1 MAELRVGT
9 GTDSLEDQRF
19 TGIVAPERVCGLV
32 EGFAPDGAD
41 WTRLMVAVS

>member
-19 TGIVAPERVCGLV
+19 TGIVAPERVCGIE
-32 EGFAPDGAD
+32 EGFVRYGAD
-41 WTRLMVAVS
+41 STG